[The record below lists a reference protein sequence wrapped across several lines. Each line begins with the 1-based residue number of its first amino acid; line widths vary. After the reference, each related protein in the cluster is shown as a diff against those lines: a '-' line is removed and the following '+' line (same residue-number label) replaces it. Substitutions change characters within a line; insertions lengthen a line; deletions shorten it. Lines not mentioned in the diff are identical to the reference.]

1 MYSRKGNKI
10 KIPVGNQVIWSASR
24 FLTWTESWQTLVLL
38 HRFTQPQ
45 AFQFFR
51 LNYQIND
58 KRRPQRFMYT
68 RKDSIFVIGRDN
80 LNVTK
85 HGIQTKNKQLSI
97 ITWLQEVRFRP
108 NMFERNKLQFF
119 TTFNC
124 EISNNHQITCMTS
137 QRKILQF
144 GTSLKEMTI
153 QETKLLHALL
163 DDT

>member
-1 MYSRKGNKI
+1 MECFSISDLDRILANS
-10 KIPVGNQVIWSASR
+10 WSFAQIHTASNV
-24 FLTWTESWQTLVLL
+24 LV
-38 HRFTQPQ
+38 
-45 AFQFFR
+45 FR

-58 KRRPQRFMYT
+58 TRRPQRFMYT

-137 QRKILQF
+137 QRKMLQF